1 MYTFNTLARRPRAEV
16 IAISIR
22 DIIEQYK
29 KDKNRAID
37 LLSMLLR
44 EFYNLADVFLA
55 AAADKLPLLRGLVD
69 HYINLLLGKTL
80 D

>member
-1 MYTFNTLARRPRAEV
+1 MIRAYVFNTLARRPRAEV

-29 KDKNRAID
+29 KDKNRAVD

-44 EFYNLADVFLA
+44 ESHDLADIFLA
-55 AAADKLPLLRGLVD
+55 AAVDKLPLL
-69 HYINLLLGKTL
+69 
-80 D
+80 